1 MTVKGTPCAV
11 STFSQTGFNVITSK
25 ESLWTSVTSHQAH
38 AQPPTLVI
46 LDREPQQ
53 PPERNVSICNYFLR
67 KKPFL
72 GTMLYG
78 KWSPY
83 LSISYLGTT
92 FYWLVLSFFPT
103 IYILHLWMIK
113 WILLLGWTR
122 YVRTWNNKGLI
133 GPYCMNVSH
142 SRLLNDGKTIEE
154 FVSDDA
160 DVREESREKF

>member
-1 MTVKGTPCAV
+1 MEPLLKYILFGDNFLLTSFVV
-11 STFSQTGFNVITSK
+11 FS
-25 ESLWTSVTSHQAH
+25 
-38 AQPPTLVI
+38 
-46 LDREPQQ
+46 DD
-53 PPERNVSICNYFLR
+53 
-67 KKPFL
+67 
-72 GTMLYG
+72 
-78 KWSPY
+78 
-83 LSISYLGTT
+83 
-92 FYWLVLSFFPT
+92 
-103 IYILHLWMIK
+103 LHLWMIK